1 MRSGSDEML
10 SKVRSSAVLGIEAFP
25 VEVEVD
31 ISSGLPG
38 LHIVGLPDTACKES
52 ADRVRSAIKNTGLAF
67 PTKKVTVNLAPA
79 DLKKEGSAYDLAIAV
94 GILTASE
101 QVLQQRVSEYV
112 YCGELALDGRLR
124 PVHGILPR
132 AASLIGPA
140 GSAIVLPCDNAPEA
154 QCISGVKVIAAASLK
169 EIVDLLKDG
178 VMPPLP
184 DPVTVGAPTEPSA
197 PPSEKLDLSDIKGQA
212 YAKRALEIAAAGGH
226 NVLMIGPPGSGKT
239 LLAKCIPSIL
249 SDISFSEAVE
259 TTKIHS
265 VAGLLPARASL
276 LSKRPFRDPHHTISD
291 IAMIGGSSHPKPGE
305 VSLAHNGVLF
315 LDELAEFRRN
325 VLEVLR
331 QPLEEGRV
339 TISRINSTLTFPARF
354 MLVAAMNPCPCG
366 YYTDP
371 KRDCHCSPIQIK
383 NYLSKVSGP
392 LLDRM
397 DIQIEV
403 ASLKVHEITATQPA
417 ETSETVRLRVA
428 GARRVQSRRYAESK
442 GRVRFN
448 ADLEAHQVEKHC
460 RPTDEGLQLL
470 KMAIQELG
478 FSARAFHKTLK
489 VARTIADLEG
499 GTTINA
505 SHVAEAIHYR
515 TLDKNIWVH

>member
-1 MRSGSDEML
+1 ML
-10 SKVRSSAVLGIEAFP
+10 SKVRSSAVLGIEAHP

-31 ISSGLPG
+31 IASGLPG

-67 PTKKVTVNLAPA
+67 PTQKVTVNLAPA
-79 DLKKEGSAYDLAIAV
+79 DLKKEGASYDLAIAI
-94 GILTASE
+94 GILVASG
-101 QVLQQRVSEYV
+101 QVPAESALEHV

-124 PVHGILPR
+124 PVNGILPR
-132 AASLIGPA
+132 AASLIGTGA
-140 GSAIVLPCDNAPEA
+140 GLVLPGDNAPEA
-154 QCISGVKVIAAASLK
+154 QCVSGVRVMPAMHLSEVVA
-169 EIVDLLKDG
+169 LLKDG
-178 VMPPLP
+178 TALP
-184 DPVTVGAPTEPSA
+184 AAPEAESVSAEPSA
-197 PPSEKLDLSDIKGQA
+197 DERPDLSDIKGQA

-239 LLAKCIPSIL
+239 MLAKRLPTIL
-249 SDISFSEAVE
+249 SSITFAEAVE

-265 VAGLLPARASL
+265 VAGLLPVRSSL
-276 LSKRPFRDPHHTISD
+276 LSRRPFRDPHHTISD
-291 IAMIGGSSHPKPGE
+291 IAMIGGGGHPKPGE

-331 QPLEEGRV
+331 QPLEDGKV
-339 TISRINSTLTFPARF
+339 TISRVNSTLSFPARF

-371 KRDCHCSPIQIK
+371 KRECHCSPIQIK
-383 NYLSKVSGP
+383 NYLSRVSGP

-403 ASLKVHEITATQPA
+403 SALKVNEITGERSGKGSQVVRGRVEAARSIQADRYAGTRYRSNA
-417 ETSETVRLRVA
+417 ELEASQVERHCRCTSEGMR
-428 GARRVQSRRYAESK
+428 
-442 GRVRFN
+442 
-448 ADLEAHQVEKHC
+448 
-460 RPTDEGLQLL
+460 LL

-478 FSARAFHKTLK
+478 FSARAFHKALK

-499 GTTINA
+499 EATITA
-505 SHVAEAIHYR
+505 GHVAEAIHYR
-515 TLDKNIWVH
+515 TLDKSMWIR

>member
-1 MRSGSDEML
+1 ML

-94 GILTASE
+94 GILAASE
-101 QVLQQRVSEYV
+101 QVPRDKALEHV

-124 PVHGILPR
+124 PVNGILPR

-154 QCISGVKVIAAASLK
+154 QCISGVRVIAASCLK
-169 EIVDLLKDG
+169 EVVELLKEG
-178 VMPPLP
+178 VYPPAP
-184 DPVTVGAPTEPSA
+184 IPVDVSTTDPQAQ
-197 PPSEKLDLSDIKGQA
+197 PPPEKLDLADIKGQA

-239 LLAKCIPSIL
+239 MLAKRIPSIL

-265 VAGLLPARASL
+265 VAGLLPVRATL

-331 QPLEEGRV
+331 QPLEEGKV
-339 TISRINSTLTFPARF
+339 TISRINSTLSFPARF

-403 ASLKVHEITATQPA
+403 ASLKVHEITGTLQT
-417 ETSETVRLRVA
+417 ESSETVRERVA
-428 GARRVQSRRYAESK
+428 RARQVQMDRYAASGRRVRSNAE
-442 GRVRFN
+442 
-448 ADLEAHQVEKHC
+448 LEAYQVEKYC
-460 RPTDEGLQLL
+460 RPTEEGLQLL

-499 GTTINA
+499 QGAISAT
-505 SHVAEAIHYR
+505 HVAEAIHYR
-515 TLDKNIWVH
+515 TLDKNMWVR